1 MSKVLGVH
9 LEMSDESKTYK
20 LYDLVEKKI
29 IVNINVFES
38 LKWWNW
44 GKQHLKKTSLST
56 NNADSDESN
65 GEDVNEIDE
74 ANETLV

>member
-20 LYDLVEKKI
+20 LYDLVLYDLVEKKI

-38 LKWWNW
+38 LK
-44 GKQHLKKTSLST
+44 
-56 NNADSDESN
+56 
-65 GEDVNEIDE
+65 
-74 ANETLV
+74 